1 MLKSVKRTPWPLQP
15 DASYKS
21 CTSSASQL
29 NRGKAV
35 FEKLV
40 AGPSRMPKNS
50 PLTSRERRS
59 KQKASIRQRHDGRV
73 GLGEPKN
80 GLRFPNF
87 VSVSPPSMIV
97 IIVFENTNFAQV
109 PTTTFAIRMPVPRTI
124 ILLSS
129 NRRGCRL
136 KINFRLADSWPLH
149 FLPILIQNC
158 LAN

>member
-1 MLKSVKRTPWPLQP
+1 MLKSVKRTPEPLQP

-21 CTSSASQL
+21 CTSSTSQL

-59 KQKASIRQRHDGRV
+59 KQKASIRRRLDGRV

-80 GLRFPNF
+80 GLRYRTLFHF
-87 VSVSPPSMIV
+87 LLLQSMLSETQIRASSTDYCCHLECPFLELLSFCLLTV
-97 IIVFENTNFAQV
+97 GDADWRS
-109 PTTTFAIRMPVPRTI
+109 TFAWPTPGLFT
-124 ILLSS
+124 L
-129 NRRGCRL
+129 CR
-136 KINFRLADSWPLH
+136 
-149 FLPILIQNC
+149 
-158 LAN
+158 

>member
-59 KQKASIRQRHDGRV
+59 KQKASIRRRHDGRV

-87 VSVSPPSMIV
+87 VSVFSSFYVRSHSYRKHKLRASSSDFLLPSECPFVELISFVLCSSGMQSRDQLSPG
-97 IIVFENTNFAQV
+97 
-109 PTTTFAIRMPVPRTI
+109 R
-124 ILLSS
+124 LLASS
-129 NRRGCRL
+129 LLCR
-136 KINFRLADSWPLH
+136 
-149 FLPILIQNC
+149 
-158 LAN
+158 